1 MPPYQFATATAEEA
15 GFSARI
21 LAELDGYFDTM
32 VAKGELPGHAMLLAR
47 GDAVVRYHVTGFADW
62 RDKVPLQPESI
73 FTLFSMSKPLAAVAM
88 LLLHEEG
95 KWQFDDPVA
104 DYLPEF
110 ADIAALP
117 GSKATRGPTI
127 RELFT
132 HSAGFSF
139 GKTVEEMTENIRK
152 ISWFDARSLTELIGR
167 YASVPLAYEPGT
179 SWEYSV
185 ATDLQAEIVERL
197 SGERYDLFL
206 KRRVFDP
213 LGMAD
218 TGFVLD
224 YDQTRRLVR
233 GHVLD
238 TETGRLRAATSEER
252 MESIFPMGGT
262 SFKSTAADYAR
273 FARMLLQRGSLGE
286 VQVLKPESVDL
297 MLSNHLSDAFL
308 ETSHSILHYTIGQGN
323 GHGMNGM
330 VCLDP
335 VRAGR
340 PVGKGSYEWGGAF
353 GTWFWIDPENDIFC
367 IGMTNRQRLRT
378 DMRPPEVVA
387 QELVY
392 RALREARGRPN
403 HHPSEES
410 TLP

>member
-1 MPPYQFATATAEEA
+1 MASFNFTATTAERA
-15 GFSARI
+15 GFSASV
-21 LAELDGYFDTM
+21 LAELDAYFDAM
-32 VAKGELPGHAMLLAR
+32 VANGELPGHIMLLAR
-47 GDAVVRYHVTGFADW
+47 GDQIVRGHVTGFADCADH
-62 RDKVPLQPESI
+62 RPLDPDAI

-88 LLLHEEG
+88 LMLHEEG
-95 KWQFDDPVA
+95 KWQFDDSVA

-110 ADIAALP
+110 EGIAALP
-117 GSKATRGPTI
+117 GSQATRAPTI

-139 GKTVEEMTENIRK
+139 GKTLEEMTENLKK

-167 YASVPLAYEPGT
+167 YASMPLAYEPGT
-179 SWEYSV
+179 AWEYSV

-206 KRRVFDP
+206 KKRVFDP
-213 LGMAD
+213 LVMVD
-218 TGFVLD
+218 TAFALD

-238 TETGRLRAATSEER
+238 PETGRLRAATSEER

-262 SFKSTAADYAR
+262 SFKSTAGDFAR
-273 FARMLLQRGSLGE
+273 FARMLLGRGRLGDAE
-286 VQVLKPESVDL
+286 ILKPESVDL
-297 MLSNHLSDAFL
+297 LMANHLPDALL
-308 ETSHSILHYTIGQGN
+308 EQRFPILHYTIGQGN

-335 VRAGR
+335 ARAGR
-340 PVGKGSYEWGGAF
+340 PVGKGTYEWGGAF
-353 GTWFWIDPENDIFC
+353 GTWFWIDPENDILC
-367 IGMTNRQRLRT
+367 IGMTHRQRLRT
-378 DMRPPEVVA
+378 DLPPPEVVA

-392 RALREARGRPN
+392 RALREA
-403 HHPSEES
+403 
-410 TLP
+410 